1 MAIKAGRAG
10 PTTHMTIAHNRF
22 YSGHGMSIGS
32 NTNGGVSAV
41 RVSDLTIDGADNG
54 LRIKSD
60 RSRGGLVE
68 DVAYEDVCM
77 RERGEPDRAD
87 HDVHDL
93 PGEQLPVYRSIRLK
107 DVRSVTARLVDAAG
121 PGPRAPDRASRST
134 TCTSTA

>member
-1 MAIKAGRAG
+1 
-10 PTTHMTIAHNRF
+10 MTIAHNRF
-22 YSGHGMSIGS
+22 WSGHGLSIGS

-77 RERGEPDRAD
+77 RNVAEPDRP
-87 HDVHDL
+87 HLDVHHL
-93 PGEQLPVYRSIRLK
+93 PRHAP
-107 DVRSVTARLVDAAG
+107 
-121 PGPRAPDRASRST
+121 PGVPGHPR
-134 TCTSTA
+134 